1 MQAIPFKRSLLGLAL
16 IAAVATG
23 YATLGGRFIN
33 TADAVSGGAAAAA
46 VEAPA
51 AAAPARNSVGLPDF
65 TTIVTQSG
73 PAVVNISA
81 TGPSKTALS
90 GRERDQQRQQMPELF
105 RHFGIPMPDDDA
117 PAHGMG
123 SGFIVRA
130 DGVILTN
137 AHVVDGAEE
146 VTVKLTDKRE
156 FKAKVVGID
165 KLTDIA
171 VLRID
176 ASKLP
181 VVRLGNP
188 GSAKVGE
195 WVLAIGAPF
204 GFENSVTA
212 GIVSAKGRSLASD
225 SYVPFIQTDV
235 AVNPGNSG
243 GPLINLN
250 GEVIGINSQI
260 YSRSG
265 GYQGV
270 SFAIPIDVAINIQE
284 QLLSSGKVS
293 HGRMGVTIQEV
304 SQSLAESFGLKS
316 TAGALVS
323 SVEKGSPA
331 ATAGL
336 EAGDIIR
343 KLNDTEISR
352 SSELPPLIAAL
363 KPGTRI
369 TLQIWRKGANHDVAL
384 ALGEIPNAT
393 LAANDAGASNNPR
406 LGLALRPLTPQER
419 GPSGAPGGLLV
430 ESVSGPAARAGI
442 RPGDIVVAL
451 NGQPIGDVAQLR
463 ALLDKSGKTIA
474 LLIERD
480 DAKIF
485 VPVDI
490 G

>member
-1 MQAIPFKRSLLGLAL
+1 MQATTFKRSLLAVTL
-16 IAAVATG
+16 IAAVGAG
-23 YATLGGRFIN
+23 YAKLGGEVIN
-33 TADAVSGGAAAAA
+33 SADAVAALG
-46 VEAPA
+46 E
-51 AAAPARNSVGLPDF
+51 AAAPAAGVTARNGVGLPDF
-65 TTIVTQSG
+65 TGIVAHSG

-81 TGPSKTALS
+81 TGTSKTAFS
-90 GRERDQQRQQMPELF
+90 GGERGQRGQQIPDFF
-105 RHFGIPMPDDDA
+105 RHFGIPSPDEGA
-117 PAHGMG
+117 PSRGMG

-137 AHVVDGAEE
+137 AHVVSGADE

-156 FKAKVVGID
+156 FKARVVGLD

-171 VLRID
+171 VLRI
-176 ASKLP
+176 AAKNLP
-181 VVRLGNP
+181 VVRLGSP
-188 GSAKVGE
+188 GSAQVGE
-195 WVLAIGAPF
+195 WVVAIGSPF

-260 YSRSG
+260 YSRNG

-270 SFAIPIDVAINIQE
+270 SFAIPIDVAMNIQE
-284 QLLSSGKVS
+284 QLLKNGKVS
-293 HGRMGVTIQEV
+293 HGRLGVTIQEV
-304 SQSLAESFGLKS
+304 SQSLAESFGLKN
-316 TAGALVS
+316 TAGALIS

-331 ATAGL
+331 AAAGL
-336 EAGDIIR
+336 EAGDIIL
-343 KLNDTEISR
+343 KLDATEIG
-352 SSELPPLIAAL
+352 SSAELPPLVAAI
-363 KPGTRI
+363 KPGTQI
-369 TLQIWRKGANHDVAL
+369 ALQIWRKGGTRDIAL
-384 ALGEIPNAT
+384 SVGEIPTQAQ
-393 LAANDAGASNNPR
+393 AAASGGEADNPR
-406 LGLALRPLTPQER
+406 LGLALRPLSPQEQQA
-419 GPSGAPGGLLV
+419 SGMAGGLLV
-430 ESVSGPAARAGI
+430 ENVSGPAAKAGI
-442 RPGDIVVAL
+442 RRGDIVLSL
-451 NGQPIGDVAQLR
+451 NGQEVRDVAQLR
-463 ALLDKSGKTIA
+463 ALLDRSGRKVA

>member
-1 MQAIPFKRSLLGLAL
+1 PDDG
-16 IAAVATG
+16 
-23 YATLGGRFIN
+23 
-33 TADAVSGGAAAAA
+33 
-46 VEAPA
+46 
-51 AAAPARNSVGLPDF
+51 APAR
-65 TTIVTQSG
+65 
-73 PAVVNISA
+73 
-81 TGPSKTALS
+81 
-90 GRERDQQRQQMPELF
+90 
-105 RHFGIPMPDDDA
+105 
-117 PAHGMG
+117 GMG

-137 AHVVDGAEE
+137 AHVVSGADE

-176 ASKLP
+176 ASNLP

-188 GSAKVGE
+188 GSARVGE
-195 WVLAIGAPF
+195 WVVAIGSPF

-243 GPLINLN
+243 GPLINLD

-260 YSRSG
+260 YSRNG

-270 SFAIPIDVAINIQE
+270 SFAIPIDVAMNIEE
-284 QLLSSGKVS
+284 QLLQHGKVS

-304 SQSLAESFGLKS
+304 SQSLAESFGLKGS
-316 TAGALVS
+316 AGALVS

-331 ATAGL
+331 AAAGL
-336 EAGDIIR
+336 EPGDVIL
-343 KLNDTEISR
+343 KLNDTAIAS

-369 TLQIWRKGANHDVAL
+369 TLQVWRKGSSREIAL
-384 ALGEIPNAT
+384 AVGEIASPA
-393 LAANDAGASNNPR
+393 LAANKSGEGANPR
-406 LGLALRPLTPQER
+406 LGLSLRPLTPQELAQSESR
-419 GPSGAPGGLLV
+419 AGLLV
-430 ESVSGPAARAGI
+430 ESVSGPAAKAGI
-442 RPGDIVVAL
+442 RPGDVVLSL
-451 NGQPIGDVAQLR
+451 NGQPVGDVAQLR
-463 ALLDKSGKTIA
+463 ALLDKSGRTIA

-485 VPVDI
+485 VPVDL

>member
-1 MQAIPFKRSLLGLAL
+1 MQATTFKRSLLAVTL
-16 IAAVATG
+16 IAAVGAG
-23 YATLGGRFIN
+23 YAKLGGEVIN
-33 TADAVSGGAAAAA
+33 SADAVAALG
-46 VEAPA
+46 E
-51 AAAPARNSVGLPDF
+51 AAAPAAGVTARNGVGLPDF
-65 TTIVTQSG
+65 TGIVAHSG

-81 TGPSKTALS
+81 TGTSKTAFS
-90 GRERDQQRQQMPELF
+90 GGERGQRGQQIPDFF
-105 RHFGIPMPDDDA
+105 RHFGIPSPDEGA
-117 PAHGMG
+117 PSRGMG

-137 AHVVDGAEE
+137 AHVVSGADE

-156 FKAKVVGID
+156 FKAKVVGLD
-165 KLTDIA
+165 KVTDVA

-176 ASKLP
+176 ATNLP

-188 GSAKVGE
+188 GSAQVGE
-195 WVLAIGAPF
+195 WVVAIGSPF
-204 GFENSVTA
+204 GFENTVTA

-260 YSRSG
+260 YSRNG

-270 SFAIPIDVAINIQE
+270 SFAIPIDVAMNIEQ
-284 QLLSSGKVS
+284 QLLQHGKVS

-304 SQSLAESFGLKS
+304 SQSLAQSFGLK
-316 TAGALVS
+316 TATGALIS

-336 EAGDIIR
+336 EPGDVIL
-343 KLNDTEISR
+343 KLNDREITR
-352 SSELPPLIAAL
+352 SSELPPLVAAI

-369 TLQIWRKGANHDVAL
+369 SVQIWRKGATREIAL
-384 ALGEIPNAT
+384 AVGEIPTAAV
-393 LAANDAGASNNPR
+393 AANGAGESDNPR
-406 LGLALRPLTPQER
+406 LGLALRPLTPEER
-419 GPSGAPGGLLV
+419 GQSGGQGGLVV
-430 ESVSGPAARAGI
+430 ENVSGPAARAGI
-442 RPGDIVVAL
+442 QRGDVVLSL
-451 NGQPIGDVAQLR
+451 NGQPVGDVAQLR
-463 ALLDKSGKTIA
+463 ALLDKSGKTVA